1 LCKNKAVKSELAAPE
16 PMEASMTVLKS
27 VSHPLVNPTSAKQA
41 SSTILIIRPALL
53 PPVARPPNRVAI
65 RMSWNPLNVSAII
78 SCIVEI
84 AIQPA
89 VSPMTATRAEESKRY
104 LLTRSPTMN
113 R

>member
-27 VSHPLVNPTSAKQA
+27 VSHPLVNPNSAKQA
-41 SSTILIIRPALL
+41 SSTTLIIKPALL
-53 PPVARPPNRVAI
+53 PPVASPPNRVAI
-65 RMSWNPLNVSAII
+65 RMSWNPLNVSAMI
-78 SCIVEI
+78 SCIAEI

-89 VSPMTATRAEESKRY
+89 LSPMTATRAGESKRY
-104 LLTRSPTMN
+104 LLTRSPTMK